1 MIYALVPLP
10 ENDFNGSEKG
20 KKRITVS
27 KEEVVEAMERVQGK
41 YNKGLSLPVVRY
53 RTRPQ
58 VTEDELCNRDQP
70 KRCRPKP
77 KERMQEDVDDPD
89 DPNS

>member
-10 ENDFNGSEKG
+10 ENDFNGSEKD
-20 KKRITVS
+20 KKRIAVS
-27 KEEVVEAMERVQGK
+27 KDEVVKAMERVQGK

-58 VTEDELCNRDQP
+58 VTDDELIDGANNEQIPDD
-70 KRCRPKP
+70 
-77 KERMQEDVDDPD
+77 EDPD
-89 DPNS
+89 DPSS